1 MASREGG
8 IEGAENRRSRPLS
21 EEERRTAMWCHLSS
35 ISGLLI
41 PGANILAP
49 LFFWLSKKDSSR
61 FVNFHGKESL
71 NFQLNMLLFSLLSCP
86 FCCAGVAV
94 VPFTGWN
101 GTGETV
107 TWSGL
112 AVGIGVVC
120 IITLYEIVV
129 SVIAAIKANEGVWH
143 RYPFLLFRFF
153 K

>member
-1 MASREGG
+1 MASGDGG
-8 IEGAENRRSRPLS
+8 IERGENRRKRPLT

-35 ISGLLI
+35 ISGLLV

-49 LFFWLSKKDSSR
+49 LFFWLSKKDTSR

-71 NFQLNMLLFSLLSCP
+71 NFQINMLLFSLISCP

-94 VPFTGWN
+94 VPVTGWN
-101 GTGETV
+101 ATGETV

-112 AVGIGVVC
+112 AVGIGIIG
-120 IITLYEIVV
+120 IITIYEIVV
-129 SVIAAIKANEGVWH
+129 SIIAGVKANEGEWH
-143 RYPFLLFRFF
+143 RYPFLLFRLF